1 MMKIFIHRVNQSLD
15 LLKIPSNF
23 GVEIDIRT
31 FGKDIIL
38 SHDPFSYGELFT
50 DWLKSW
56 KGQPL
61 ILNVKEDS
69 LESSV
74 LSILSN
80 HQVPDYFFLDQS
92 YPSIRKM
99 VEGGNSNLAT
109 RVSDFEDLETALN
122 SGSNWVWLDSFSGNW
137 HFLQK
142 AVPAI
147 KSNQQK
153 VCLVSPELH
162 RPDSDV
168 ELLELQE
175 LIKNL
180 DYTIDAVCTKFPNNW
195 AL

>member
-1 MMKIFIHRVNQSLD
+1 MKIFIHRVNQSSD
-15 LLKIPSNF
+15 LRQISSNF

-31 FGKDIIL
+31 IGKEIIL
-38 SHDPFSYGELFT
+38 SHDPFFQGELFT

-56 KGQPL
+56 EGQAL

-69 LESSV
+69 LETSI
-74 LSILSN
+74 LSILSK
-80 HQVPDYFFLDQS
+80 HQVSDYFFLDQS

-99 VEGGNSNLAT
+99 IASGNSKLAT
-109 RVSDFEDLETALN
+109 RVSDFEDLETALT
-122 SGSNWVWLDSFSGNW
+122 SGSDWVWLDSFSGNW
-137 HFLQK
+137 RFLQK

-147 KSNQQK
+147 KENKQRA
-153 VCLVSPELH
+153 CLVSPELH
-162 RPDSDV
+162 RSDSDI

-180 DYTIDAVCTKFPNNW
+180 DSEVDAVCTKFPKKW

>member
-1 MMKIFIHRVNQSLD
+1 MKIFIHRVNQSSD
-15 LLKIPSNF
+15 LREISSNF

-31 FGKDIIL
+31 IGKEIIL
-38 SHDPFSYGELFT
+38 SHDPFFQGELFT
-50 DWLKSW
+50 DWLNSW
-56 KGQPL
+56 KGQAL

-69 LESSV
+69 LETSI
-74 LSILSN
+74 LSILSK
-80 HQVPDYFFLDQS
+80 HQVSDYFFLDQS

-99 VEGGNSNLAT
+99 IASGNSKLAT
-109 RVSDFEDLETALN
+109 RVSDFEDLETALI
-122 SGSNWVWLDSFSGNW
+122 SGSDWVWLDSFSGNW
-137 HFLQK
+137 RFLQK

-147 KSNQQK
+147 KENKQR

-162 RPDSDV
+162 RSDSDI

-180 DYTIDAVCTKFPNNW
+180 DSEIDAVCTKFPKKW

>member
-1 MMKIFIHRVNQSLD
+1 MKIFIHRVNQSSD
-15 LLKIPSNF
+15 LREISSNF

-31 FGKDIIL
+31 IGKEIIL
-38 SHDPFSYGELFT
+38 SHDPFFRGELFI

-56 KGQPL
+56 KGQAL

-69 LESSV
+69 LETSI
-74 LSILSN
+74 LSILSK
-80 HQVPDYFFLDQS
+80 HQVSDYFFLDQS

-99 VEGGNSNLAT
+99 IASGNSKLAT
-109 RVSDFEDLETALN
+109 RASDFEDLETALT
-122 SGSNWVWLDSFSGNW
+122 SGSDWVWLDSFSGNW
-137 HFLQK
+137 RFLQK

-147 KSNQQK
+147 KENKQR

-162 RPDSDV
+162 RSDSDI

-180 DYTIDAVCTKFPNNW
+180 DSEIDAVCTKFPKKW

>member
-1 MMKIFIHRVNQSLD
+1 MKIFIHRVNQSSD
-15 LLKIPSNF
+15 LRQISSNF

-31 FGKDIIL
+31 IGKEIIL
-38 SHDPFSYGELFT
+38 SHDPFFQGELFT

-56 KGQPL
+56 KGQAL

-69 LESSV
+69 LETSI
-74 LSILSN
+74 LSILSK
-80 HQVPDYFFLDQS
+80 HQVSDYFFLDQS
-92 YPSIRKM
+92 FPSIRKM
-99 VEGGNSNLAT
+99 IASGNSKLAT
-109 RVSDFEDLETALN
+109 RVSDFEDLETALI
-122 SGSNWVWLDSFSGNW
+122 SGSDWVWLDSFSGNW
-137 HFLQK
+137 RFLQK

-147 KSNQQK
+147 KENKQR

-162 RPDSDV
+162 RSDSDI

-180 DYTIDAVCTKFPNNW
+180 NSEIDAVCTKFPKKW

>member
-1 MMKIFIHRVNQSLD
+1 MKIFIHRVNQSSD
-15 LLKIPSNF
+15 LRQISSNF

-31 FGKDIIL
+31 IGREVIL
-38 SHDPFSYGELFT
+38 SHDPFFQGELFT

-56 KGQPL
+56 KGQAL

-69 LESSV
+69 LET
-74 LSILSN
+74 SILAILSK
-80 HQVPDYFFLDQS
+80 HQVSDYFFLDQS

-99 VEGGNSNLAT
+99 IASGNSKLAT
-109 RVSDFEDLETALN
+109 RVSDFEDLETALI
-122 SGSNWVWLDSFSGNW
+122 SGSDWVWLDSFSGNW
-137 HFLQK
+137 RFLQK
-142 AVPAI
+142 AVQAI
-147 KSNQQK
+147 KENKQR

-162 RPDSDV
+162 RSDSNI

-180 DYTIDAVCTKFPNNW
+180 DSEIDAVCTKFPKKW

>member
-1 MMKIFIHRVNQSLD
+1 MKIFIHRVNQSSD
-15 LLKIPSNF
+15 LRQISSNF

-31 FGKDIIL
+31 IGKEIIL
-38 SHDPFSYGELFT
+38 SHDPFFQGELFT

-56 KGQPL
+56 KGQAL

-69 LESSV
+69 LETSI
-74 LSILSN
+74 LSILSK
-80 HQVPDYFFLDQS
+80 HQVLDYFFLDQS

-99 VEGGNSNLAT
+99 IAGGNSKLAT
-109 RVSDFEDLETALN
+109 RVSDFEDLETALI
-122 SGSNWVWLDSFSGNW
+122 SGSDWVWLDSFSGNW
-137 HFLQK
+137 RFLQK

-147 KSNQQK
+147 KENKQR

-162 RPDSDV
+162 RSDSDI

-180 DYTIDAVCTKFPNNW
+180 DSEIDAVCTKFPKKW

>member
-1 MMKIFIHRVNQSLD
+1 MKIFIHRVNQSSD
-15 LLKIPSNF
+15 LRQISSNF

-31 FGKDIIL
+31 IGREVIL
-38 SHDPFSYGELFT
+38 SHDPFFQGELFT

-56 KGQPL
+56 KGQAL

-69 LESSV
+69 LET
-74 LSILSN
+74 SILAILSK
-80 HQVPDYFFLDQS
+80 HQVSDYFFLDQS

-99 VEGGNSNLAT
+99 IASGNSKLAT

-122 SGSNWVWLDSFSGNW
+122 SGSDWVWLDSFSGNW
-137 HFLQK
+137 RFLQK

-147 KSNQQK
+147 KENKQK
-153 VCLVSPELH
+153 VCLVSPELQ
-162 RPDSDV
+162 RTDSDG
-168 ELLELQE
+168 ELLELQG

-180 DYTIDAVCTKFPNNW
+180 DTEIDAVCTKFPKKW

>member
-1 MMKIFIHRVNQSLD
+1 MMKIFIHRVNQSSD

-31 FGKDIIL
+31 SGKEIIL
-38 SHDPFSYGELFT
+38 SHDPFSSGELFT

-69 LESSV
+69 LESSL
-74 LSILSN
+74 LSILSK

-99 VEGGNSNLAT
+99 VGSGNSNLAS

-122 SGSNWVWLDSFSGNW
+122 SGSDWVWLDSFSGNW
-137 HFLQK
+137 RFLQK

-162 RPDSDV
+162 RPDSDA

-180 DYTIDAVCTKFPNNW
+180 DTGIDAVCTKFPNKW
-195 AL
+195 AS

>member
-1 MMKIFIHRVNQSLD
+1 MKIFIHRVNQSSD
-15 LLKIPSNF
+15 LREIPSNF

-31 FGKDIIL
+31 IGKEIIL
-38 SHDPFSYGELFT
+38 SHDPFFQGELFT

-56 KGQPL
+56 KGQAL

-69 LESSV
+69 LET
-74 LSILSN
+74 SILAILSK
-80 HQVPDYFFLDQS
+80 HQVSDYFFLDQS

-99 VEGGNSNLAT
+99 IASGNSKLAT
-109 RVSDFEDLETALN
+109 RVSDFEDLETALI
-122 SGSNWVWLDSFSGNW
+122 SGSDWVWLDSFSGNW
-137 HFLQK
+137 RFLQK
-142 AVPAI
+142 AVQAI
-147 KSNQQK
+147 KENKQR

-162 RPDSDV
+162 RSDSNI

-180 DYTIDAVCTKFPNNW
+180 DSEIDAVCTKFPKKW